1 MTRES
6 KRRTTKMASG
16 WHIRGALLSFLA
28 LMGSLPAF
36 ASERLVIPF
45 EVNEYDHMVVR
56 LEVNGNDQATGVI
69 DTAATFPMINRRTAR
84 LAQLPDLEEN
94 PLMINVLGL
103 TGEEIYPIVELETLQ
118 VGNVM
123 KRDVQAALNVDLNVT
138 GAQNVLPASAFEG
151 DVIDFDFENLRVMVY
166 DGRPDR
172 SSRLVPTSLKYDD
185 QNGLIFVDVRING
198 RKGRALVDT
207 GSSVTFINSRFAESS
222 HTKANEEK
230 TKMLQGAT
238 GGDQSL
244 RVASIRRMTI
254 GEFRVS
260 GVDVLVSD
268 PPLFE
273 YLGLE
278 EEPAMVLGLDL
289 LTSFRLQI
297 DRRRNRVVLSMPDSG
312 RYSRSINLNARDT
325 RIPDYR

>member
-1 MTRES
+1 
-6 KRRTTKMASG
+6 MASG
-16 WHIRGALLSFLA
+16 WHIKGAFLSVLALLGFFPA
-28 LMGSLPAF
+28 L

-56 LEVNGNDQATGVI
+56 LEVNGNDRATGII

-84 LAQLPDLEEN
+84 LAQLPELEDN
-94 PLMINVLGL
+94 VPMISVLGL
-103 TGEEIYPIVELETLQ
+103 TGEEIYPVVELETLL
-118 VGNVM
+118 VGNVA
-123 KRDVQAALNVDLNVT
+123 KKDLQVALNVDLNVT
-138 GAQNVLPASAFEG
+138 GAQNVLPANAFVG

-172 SSRLVPTSLKYDD
+172 SARLVPSSMKYDD

-207 GSSVTFINSRFAESS
+207 GSSVTFINQPVCGTS

-244 RVASIRRMTI
+244 RIASVRRLAI
-254 GEFRVS
+254 GQFQVS

-278 EEPAMVLGLDL
+278 QEPAMVLGLDL

-312 RYSRSINLNARDT
+312 RYSSSINLNARDT